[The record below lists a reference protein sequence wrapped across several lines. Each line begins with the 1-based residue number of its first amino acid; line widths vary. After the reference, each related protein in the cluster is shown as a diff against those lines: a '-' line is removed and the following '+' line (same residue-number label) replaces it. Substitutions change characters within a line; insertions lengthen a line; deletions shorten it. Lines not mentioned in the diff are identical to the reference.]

1 MTADPGFLAA
11 CRRQSG
17 SIAVAGAACLV
28 AVLSSQAHANSTA
41 GASVKEAAAA
51 GQKWQPDAVLTHVS
65 TLVATPDGK
74 ARSWLYTF
82 YSPKARKSAIVTAR
96 GGKVEIEPDVRNTST
111 EPIGAEFLDSDRA
124 IEAARRH
131 GLKIEGSTGMG
142 LTQAGQAT
150 GKSMLFWSVMVMRE
164 DGFSAVTLDGRNGAL
179 IKRDD
184 TKFK

>member
-1 MTADPGFLAA
+1 MQLFPRRWAWATMLAL
-11 CRRQSG
+11 
-17 SIAVAGAACLV
+17 IAIPLAQAA
-28 AVLSSQAHANSTA
+28 STA
-41 GASVKEAAAA
+41 RVALKEVNAAA
-51 GQKWQPDAVLTHVS
+51 QKWQPDAVLTHVS
-65 TLVATPDGK
+65 TLSAKADGK
-74 ARSWLYTF
+74 ANSWLYNF
-82 YSPKARKSAIVTAR
+82 YSVKARKSAIVTAR